1 MDDYITAGEFV
12 LLLTVFWLPVFILAM
27 FPQWHFLVAYR
38 KRVIWLLAA
47 LLLEFTL
54 AFGIWISP
62 LSRYF
67 LSLDF
72 LGNLSSGSIPLQA
85 AFMAAVVVTSL
96 VWVVGRRGLRP
107 AP

>member
-1 MDDYITAGEFV
+1 MDDYITAGELA
-12 LLLTVFWLPVFILAM
+12 LLLAVFWLPVFILAF

-47 LLLEFTL
+47 LLFEFTL
-54 AFGIWISP
+54 AFSILLSP
-62 LSRYF
+62 LPRYF

-72 LGNLSSGSIPLQA
+72 LGSLSSGSIPLQA
-85 AFMAAVVVTSL
+85 AVLAAAVVTFL
-96 VWVVGRRGLRP
+96 VWLVGCRGLRP